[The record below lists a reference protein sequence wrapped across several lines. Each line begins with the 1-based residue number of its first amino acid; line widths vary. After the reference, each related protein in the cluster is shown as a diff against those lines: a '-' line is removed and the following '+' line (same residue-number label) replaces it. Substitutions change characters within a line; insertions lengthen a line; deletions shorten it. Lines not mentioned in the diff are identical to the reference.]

1 MKTLKFLTLLG
12 GLLVLSPLSSADVQY
27 KTETMVEGLDHPWSM
42 AFISSRHMLV
52 TELSGQ
58 LRLVT
63 DGELSE
69 TPIEGVPEVLFAGQ
83 GGLSE
88 VLVHP
93 NFEENGFI
101 YLSFSAPDADEPK
114 LNRLN
119 VVRARLEGEALVGH
133 KTIFKSN
140 PPRKAAAHYG
150 ARLAF
155 MADGSLLITSGDG
168 FNYRENAQHLDNHF
182 GKILRVNDDGSIP
195 VDNPFVNTP
204 GALPEIWSYGHR
216 NLQGLVI
223 QDDGTVFE
231 HEHGPK
237 GGDELNIIVPG
248 NNYGW
253 PAITYG
259 IDYSGAIIS
268 PFTEKVGMEQPV
280 KYWVPSIAPSSMALY
295 QGDMFPSWKGN
306 LFISAMVPGDLRRLE
321 LNGEKVVGEEILF
334 SELGRIRNVI
344 TAPDGSLILATD
356 GAEGKIIRVFADSQ
370 VD

>member
-1 MKTLKFLTLLG
+1 MKTLKLLTLLG
-12 GLLVLSPLSSADVQY
+12 GLLFLSPMSSADVQY

-52 TELSGQ
+52 TELPGQ

-140 PPRKAAAHYG
+140 PPRKAAAH
-150 ARLAF
+150 
-155 MADGSLLITSGDG
+155 
-168 FNYRENAQHLDNHF
+168 
-182 GKILRVNDDGSIP
+182 
-195 VDNPFVNTP
+195 
-204 GALPEIWSYGHR
+204 
-216 NLQGLVI
+216 
-223 QDDGTVFE
+223 
-231 HEHGPK
+231 
-237 GGDELNIIVPG
+237 
-248 NNYGW
+248 
-253 PAITYG
+253 
-259 IDYSGAIIS
+259 
-268 PFTEKVGMEQPV
+268 
-280 KYWVPSIAPSSMALY
+280 
-295 QGDMFPSWKGN
+295 
-306 LFISAMVPGDLRRLE
+306 
-321 LNGEKVVGEEILF
+321 
-334 SELGRIRNVI
+334 
-344 TAPDGSLILATD
+344 
-356 GAEGKIIRVFADSQ
+356 
-370 VD
+370 

>member
-1 MKTLKFLTLLG
+1 MKVAKCLTLLS
-12 GLLVLSPLSSADVQY
+12 GLLALSSLSSAEVQY

-42 AFISSRHMLV
+42 VFISSSQMLV
-52 TELSGQ
+52 TELSGN

-63 DGELSE
+63 DGELSA
-69 TPIEGVPEVLFAGQ
+69 TAIKGVPEVLFAGQ

-119 VVRARLEGEALVGH
+119 VVRARLEGEALVEH

-168 FNYRENAQHLDNHF
+168 FNYREKAQQLDNHF

-195 VDNPFVNTP
+195 TDNPFVTSP

-223 QDDGTVFE
+223 KEDGTVFE

-237 GGDELNIIVPG
+237 GGDELNIIEPG

-259 IDYSGAIIS
+259 IDYSGAVIS
-268 PFTEKVGMEQPV
+268 PFTQQAGMEQPI
-280 KYWVPSIAPSSMALY
+280 KYWVPSIFQAGRVIYLY
-295 QGDMFPSWKGN
+295 QLWSPA
-306 LFISAMVPGDLRRLE
+306 I
-321 LNGEKVVGEEILF
+321 
-334 SELGRIRNVI
+334 
-344 TAPDGSLILATD
+344 
-356 GAEGKIIRVFADSQ
+356 
-370 VD
+370 